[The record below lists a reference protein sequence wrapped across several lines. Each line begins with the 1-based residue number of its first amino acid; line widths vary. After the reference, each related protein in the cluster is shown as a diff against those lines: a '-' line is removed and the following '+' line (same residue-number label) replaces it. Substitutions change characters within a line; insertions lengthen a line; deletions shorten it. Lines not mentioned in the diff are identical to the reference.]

1 MEHLELARIDISDV
15 SNVPFKNCM
24 IKARVIDVI
33 DGDTIK
39 VVILLGNHPL
49 KLNVRLSGI
58 DTPELHPK
66 PIVHEEEPRVASMV
80 KSYVGDLL
88 LKDQIVTIK
97 LLSLDKYGGRYVG
110 NIYIKDDT
118 ITMSDHLVSIG
129 CAKVYNGKKKE
140 CWTKQDLIQI
150 QSRLEKTTI
159 TTQSH
164 TSTITKKVTKTSK
177 K

>member
-1 MEHLELARIDISDV
+1 MEHLDLSKINISDV
-15 SNVPFKNCM
+15 SNVPFKDRM

-66 PIVHEEEPRVASMV
+66 PVVHEEEPRVASLV
-80 KSYVGDLL
+80 KSYVGNLL
-88 LKDQIVTIK
+88 NKDQIVTIK

-110 NIYIKDDT
+110 HIYIKDDT
-118 ITMSDHLVSIG
+118 TTMSDHLVSIG

-140 CWTKQDLIQI
+140 CWAKQDLTNIQC
-150 QSRLEKTTI
+150 RLEESAPKE
-159 TTQSH
+159 SKKK
-164 TSTITKKVTKTSK
+164 TKK
-177 K
+177 

>member
-1 MEHLELARIDISDV
+1 MKINISDV
-15 SNVPFKNCM
+15 SNVPFKDRM

-66 PIVHEEEPRVASMV
+66 PVVHEEEPRVASLV
-80 KSYVGDLL
+80 KCYVGNLL
-88 LKDQIVTIK
+88 CHDQIVTIK

-110 NIYIKDDT
+110 HIYIKDDT
-118 ITMSDHLVSIG
+118 TTISDHLVSIG

-140 CWTKQDLIQI
+140 CWTKQDLVKI
-150 QSRLEKTTI
+150 QSKLETPV
-159 TTQSH
+159 QSVP
-164 TSTITKKVTKTSK
+164 KKKAKVIK
-177 K
+177 